1 MNKPNNESTAERS
14 RALCPFEVPTQSD
27 ICRAFNVALLLTG
40 NTILAE
46 ATVLSA
52 MEALADDDICRESLL
67 AEVIRIS
74 VRFRT
79 DWCDHQPN
87 RLNHPRPPLPVEL
100 QNVLKLPTELRH
112 AFVLRTLLG
121 LSPEVAAGILQCD
134 ENQVNAHLLAA
145 MQALAPRLQAT
156 TICAWSAP
164 LAVPC

>member
-1 MNKPNNESTAERS
+1 MKKPENESSNSKAP
-14 RALCPFEVPTQSD
+14 AQSN

-52 MEALADDDICRESLL
+52 IEALHDDGICREALL

-87 RLNHPRPPLPVEL
+87 RFHHPRPQLPVEL
-100 QNVLKLPTELRH
+100 QNVLKLPTQLRH

-121 LSPEVAAGILQCD
+121 LSPEVAAGILHYC
-134 ENQVNAHLLAA
+134 ENQVSADLTAA
-145 MQALAPRLQAT
+145 MQALAPRYQAT
-156 TICAWSAP
+156 SICGWSAP
-164 LAVPC
+164 VAVPC

>member
-1 MNKPNNESTAERS
+1 M
-14 RALCPFEVPTQSD
+14 
-27 ICRAFNVALLLTG
+27 
-40 NTILAE
+40 LAD

-52 MEALADDDICRESLL
+52 IEALDDDDICRESLL
-67 AEVIRIS
+67 AEVIRLS

-87 RLNHPRPPLPVEL
+87 RLTHPRPQLPVEL

-121 LSPEVAAGILQCD
+121 LSPEAAAGILQCD
-134 ENQVNAHLLAA
+134 ENQVSADLLAA
-145 MQALAPRLQAT
+145 MQAFAPRFQAT
-156 TICAWSAP
+156 TVCGWSAP